1 MITYVNSENTVKYRK
16 LFEEANKILKENHEM
31 QDGAEI
37 TTLEDYFGYITKLA
51 KYDHD
56 DTSNN
61 SPVYDPSKNRQF

>member
-1 MITYVNSENTVKYRK
+1 
-16 LFEEANKILKENHEM
+16 M

-61 SPVYDPSKNRQF
+61 SPAYDPSKIDNLNILFYQQMKKYFD